1 MHRRGWLQPVIAPL
15 LPHMLARLSSGWA
28 AILSTGRHLN
38 GQATPEDTNPAT
50 TDEVVQERLVRELT
64 REHLGLLCNMADKLL
79 PGSSIGTGAGQTHS
93 KPFSCQSPF
102 YPNQDTTKAGH
113 TAPCH
118 TRTAPLHTSHPST
131 ALVLLHIYMSC
142 RNMQGS
148 CATDQPL
155 YKVVAKV

>member
-79 PGSSIGTGAGQTHS
+79 PGSSIGTGAGQTPAIFFLPVTIFPKSGHH
-93 KPFSCQSPF
+93 QIWTH
-102 YPNQDTTKAGH
+102 TTA
-113 TAPCH
+113 CH
-118 TRTAPLHTSHPST
+118 TRTAPLLTSHPST
-131 ALVLLHIYMSC
+131 ALVLLHIYRSC
-142 RNMQGS
+142 RSMRG
-148 CATDQPL
+148 
-155 YKVVAKV
+155 